1 MSDRRYRVLAVA
13 SHPVQYMSPIFR
25 RLAARQDLDL
35 HVVYCSL
42 RGAEPAHDPDF
53 GATVQWDVPLLD
65 GYAWS
70 HVPNRGSGADS
81 FFGLRNPGIWK
92 LIRTGKYDAVL
103 CFTGYVCATFWIA
116 LFAAK
121 FSSAAFL
128 FGTDATTLAP
138 RDARAWKVSFKKII
152 WPRLFGLADQVIVPS
167 SKSRDL
173 MLSLGLPPERVTL
186 TPYCVD
192 NDWWMQRSAAIDR
205 NAVRESWGASPGDS
219 VILFCAKLQPWKR
232 PLDLLRAFAKANLSN
247 ASLVFAGEGPLRP
260 QLESEAANLGIANRV
275 RFLGFVNQSQ
285 LPAVYA
291 SADLMV
297 LPSEYEPFA
306 VVVNEAM
313 CCGCPVI
320 VSDRVGAARD
330 LVAPVRPSFIYP
342 CGDVAALA
350 AALQTAIG
358 DRALL
363 QSFRRAV
370 VAHMQTWSPA
380 QNIAATMDA
389 IRIAVSRLGRR
400 TAQSLPDSPTAHAAA
415 QTAAPASQKPHE

>member
-1 MSDRRYRVLAVA
+1 MSDRKYRVLAVA

-25 RLAARQDLDL
+25 RLAAREDLDL
-35 HVVYCSL
+35 HVAYCSL
-42 RGAEPAHDPDF
+42 RGAEAALDPDF

-81 FFGLRNPGIWK
+81 FFGLRNPAIWK
-92 LIRTGKYDAVL
+92 LIREGKYDAVL
-103 CFTGYVCATFWIA
+103 CFTGYVFTTFWIA
-116 LFAAK
+116 FFAAK
-121 FSSAAFL
+121 LSRTAFL

-138 RDARAWKVSFKKII
+138 RDTRAWKVSLKKIL
-152 WPRLFGLADQVIVPS
+152 WPRLFRLADQVIVPS
-167 SKSRDL
+167 SGSREL

-192 NDWWMQRSAAIDR
+192 NDWWTQQSAGIDR
-205 NAVRESWGASPGDS
+205 HAVRASWGVSASDS

-232 PLDLLRAFAKANLSN
+232 PLDLLRAFAKANLPG
-247 ASLVFAGEGPLRP
+247 AFLVFAGEGPLRG
-260 QLESEAANLGIANRV
+260 QLESEAVNLGIANRV

-285 LPAVYA
+285 LPAVYT

-320 VSDRVGAARD
+320 VSDHVGAARD

-342 CGDVAALA
+342 CGDVAALTTT
-350 AALQTAIG
+350 LQSAIG
-358 DRALL
+358 DHALL
-363 QSFRRAV
+363 EPLRRAV

-380 QNIAATMDA
+380 QNIADTMDA
-389 IRIAVSRLGRR
+389 IRIAVSRFDRR
-400 TAQSLPDSPTAHAAA
+400 TPQSVPDSAAAHAPSA
-415 QTAAPASQKPHE
+415 TSQKLHE